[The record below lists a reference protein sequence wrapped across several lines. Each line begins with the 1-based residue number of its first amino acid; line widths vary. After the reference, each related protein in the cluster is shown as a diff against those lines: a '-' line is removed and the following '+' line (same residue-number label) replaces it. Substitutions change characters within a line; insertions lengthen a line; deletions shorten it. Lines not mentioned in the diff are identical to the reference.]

1 LRKKLMISLIGL
13 IMMWS
18 CTDGDL
24 LSDNSGQRIIYGTVF
39 RDTLI
44 AFADTS
50 IVEGKVSTA
59 IGLKLLL
66 GSYADFDARFLIKFT
81 NIPSDTIK
89 IDSLRL
95 MLTSVSNQGD
105 MTESPMTGSIYLV
118 STDWNESVNAE
129 EDWDYKA
136 NIDYAME
143 TTTTFEILDDSTGV
157 HLIDLP
163 TALMDI
169 WQDTIGGSH
178 NFGLLVDFDN
188 TTYMKEFSSDEGA
201 TPSQRPKLIA
211 VHYDIALD
219 STFHDTLFVES
230 DASLIDFNGSFDPQK
245 LNAVSGYSVYTFL
258 TFDLDS
264 IPLRAAMATMDLIL
278 KRDTLNS
285 VFNNNKS
292 DVMYLR
298 TVSSDYDLLPYYTV
312 DSTFSSN
319 IFYSVELE
327 ETSDNILSINPFDRG
342 LASQSFFQ
350 DIINGNISYG
360 SFLLHYRYEGDDI
373 AIYSIKDSSSPNI
386 DDRPKL
392 ILEYYLVPEARL

>member
-1 LRKKLMISLIGL
+1 MIS
-13 IMMWS
+13 S

-24 LSDNSGQRIIYGTVF
+24 LSDNSGQRIKYGTVF
-39 RDTLI
+39 RDTLV
-44 AFADTS
+44 ALADTS
-50 IVEGKVSTA
+50 IVIGKVSTA

-66 GSYADFDARFLIKFT
+66 GSYADFEARFLIKFT
-81 NIPSDTIK
+81 KIPSDTVK

-118 STDWNESVNAE
+118 STDWSESVNAE

-157 HLIDLP
+157 HLIKLP
-163 TALMDI
+163 TAIMEI
-169 WQDTIGGSH
+169 WQDTIGGNK

-188 TTYMKEFSSDEGA
+188 TTYIKEFSSDEGA
-201 TPSQRPKLIA
+201 TPIQRPKLVA
-211 VHYDIALD
+211 VRYDAALD
-219 STFHDTLFVES
+219 STFHDTLFVEA
-230 DASLIDFNGSFDPQK
+230 DASLIDFNGSFDSQK
-245 LNAVSGYSVYTFL
+245 LNAVSGYSVYTFFK
-258 TFDLDS
+258 FDLDS
-264 IPLRAAMATMDLIL
+264 IPVSAAMTTIDLVL

-285 VFNNNKS
+285 VFNNNKTDQMS
-292 DVMYLR
+292 LQ

-327 ETSDNILSINPFDRG
+327 ETSENVLGISPFDRG
-342 LASQSFFQ
+342 PASQGFFQ
-350 DIINGNISYG
+350 DIINGDIPYG
-360 SFLLHYRYEGDDI
+360 SFLIHYRYEGDDI
-373 AIYSIKDSSSPNI
+373 AIYSIKDRSSPEI
-386 DDRPKL
+386 DDRPML
-392 ILEYYLVPEARL
+392 IFEYYLVPEARL

>member
-1 LRKKLMISLIGL
+1 
-13 IMMWS
+13 MMWS

-24 LSDNSGQRIIYGTVF
+24 LSDNSGQRIIYGNVF
-39 RDTLI
+39 RDTLV
-44 AFADTS
+44 ALADTS
-50 IVEGKVSTA
+50 IVIGKVSTA

-66 GSYADFDARFLIKFT
+66 GSYADFDTRFLIKFT
-81 NIPSDTIK
+81 KIPSDTVK

-105 MTESPMTGSIYLV
+105 MTDSPMTGSIYLV
-118 STDWNESVNAE
+118 STDWSESVNAE
-129 EDWDYKA
+129 EGWDYKA

-157 HLIDLP
+157 HLINLP
-163 TALMDI
+163 TAIMEI
-169 WQDTIGGSH
+169 WQDTIGGNK

-188 TTYMKEFSSDEGA
+188 TTYMKEFSSDEGT
-201 TPSQRPKLIA
+201 TPAQRPKLVA
-211 VHYDIALD
+211 VHYDADLD

-230 DASLIDFNGSFDPQK
+230 DASLIDFNGNFDPQK

-258 TFDLDS
+258 KFNLDS
-264 IPLRAAMATMDLIL
+264 IPESAAMTTMDLIL

-285 VFNNNKS
+285 VFNNNKTDQMS
-292 DVMYLR
+292 LR

-319 IFYSVELE
+319 IFYSIELE
-327 ETSDNILSINPFDRG
+327 EASENILSVSSFDRG
-342 LASQSFFQ
+342 PASQSFFQ
-350 DIINGNISYG
+350 DIVNGDIPYG

-373 AIYSIKDSSSPNI
+373 SIYSIKDRSSPEI

-392 ILEYYLVPEARL
+392 IFEYYLVPEARL

>member
-1 LRKKLMISLIGL
+1 
-13 IMMWS
+13 MWS

-39 RDTLI
+39 RDTLV

-59 IGLKLLL
+59 VGLKLLL

-95 MLTSVSNQGD
+95 MLTTVSNQGD
-105 MTESPMTGSIYLV
+105 MTDSPMTGSIYLV
-118 STDWNESVNAE
+118 STDWSESVNAD

-136 NIDYAME
+136 NIDYALE

-163 TALMDI
+163 TAIMDI
-169 WQDTIGGSH
+169 WQDTIGGSQ

-211 VHYDIALD
+211 VYYNVALD

-245 LNAVSGYSVYTFL
+245 LIAVSGYSVYTFL
-258 TFDLDS
+258 KFDLGS
-264 IPLRAAMATMDLIL
+264 IPVRAAMATMDLIL

-386 DDRPKL
+386 DDRPML